1 MPKAI
6 ATAPPLPKEQI
17 GVGGAIVTVTKARV
31 VRDQWTS
38 IGTLKLGLGLEVDFN
53 GDEYSQLFSLDG
65 EVITGSAGRLLVAV
79 GMTDFD
85 AKIKDEEVQVFVGK
99 QFKVMNRGG
108 KLYWYA
114 PQE

>member
-17 GVGGAIVTVTKARV
+17 GRDGKTVTVTGARI

-38 IGTLKLGLGLEVDFN
+38 IGTLKLGLGLEVELD

-65 EVITGSAGRLLVAV
+65 EVITGSIGRMLVDV
-79 GMTDFD
+79 GLAEFD
-85 AKIKDEEVQVFVGK
+85 DKIADKDVQVFVSK
-99 QFKVMNRGG
+99 QFKVVNRGG
-108 KLYWYA
+108 KLYWYV
-114 PQE
+114 P